1 MPQRGAILASL
12 AILAALPAAAQP
24 PPVAAMTSEVIRRWK
39 APEATQGVAVDA
51 RHVYA
56 VANSR
61 IAKYDRTSGRK
72 VSEWTGDK
80 ARFPHINAC
89 AIIARE
95 LVCASSNF
103 PETPMTSAV
112 EVFDPDRMVHLRSV
126 ALGQQIGS
134 LTWVDRRDGFWWA
147 AFANYDGKGG
157 EPGRGH
163 AYTQFVKF
171 DDQWRRLEAWSFP
184 TSVTRRFSPMSSSG
198 GAWGPDGL
206 LYVTGHDHPEL
217 YVLRL
222 PKGGSTLDHVAT
234 IAAAIEGQAIAFD
247 KSVKTGGPPTL
258 FGISRLNREVVAL
271 RLPPVN
277 AAKAR

>member
-24 PPVAAMTSEVIRRWK
+24 PPVAVMTSEVIRRWK

-217 YVLRL
+217 YVLACQRAARRSIMWPPLRPRSRAKPLPSTKASRRAGPRPCSASADLTARL
-222 PKGGSTLDHVAT
+222 SPCAC
-234 IAAAIEGQAIAFD
+234 
-247 KSVKTGGPPTL
+247 
-258 FGISRLNREVVAL
+258 RR
-271 RLPPVN
+271 
-277 AAKAR
+277 

>member
-1 MPQRGAILASL
+1 MR
-12 AILAALPAAAQP
+12 ALVLTVALG
-24 PPVAAMTSEVIRRWK
+24 VAAPAFAQAPVLKSEVVRRWK

-51 RHVYA
+51 RHFYA

-61 IAKYDRTSGRK
+61 IAKYDKATGEKVAEWSG
-72 VSEWTGDK
+72 EK
-80 ARFPHINAC
+80 ARFPHINSC
-89 AIIARE
+89 EVIGRE

-112 EVFDPDRMVHLRSV
+112 EVFDPRRMVHLRTV

-157 EPGRGH
+157 EPNRGH
-163 AYTQFVKF
+163 AYTQLVKF
-171 DDQWRRLEAWSFP
+171 DDKWRRLEGWSFP
-184 TSVTRRFSPMSSSG
+184 ASVTGRFAPMSSSG
-198 GAWGPDGL
+198 GGWGPDGQ

-222 PKGGSTLDHVAT
+222 PKGGSKLDHVAT
-234 IAAAIEGQAIAFD
+234 IEAAIEGQAIAFD
-247 KSVKTGGPPTL
+247 KSAPGIL
-258 FGISRLNREVVAL
+258 FGISRPNREVVSMK
-271 RLPPVN
+271 LPQIDM
-277 AAKAR
+277 K